1 MKKYLFEVTVV
12 EEYYDKI
19 EIEAENEEQARE
31 KLQLDLDEDAIT
43 ERRNTYNGGSEN
55 IELVGIKDA

>member
-19 EIEAENEEQARE
+19 EIEAENEEQART
-31 KLQLDLDEDAIT
+31 KLKFDLEEEPIMD
-43 ERRNTYNGGSEN
+43 RRNTYNGESEN

>member
-12 EEYYDKI
+12 EEYYDEI

-31 KLQLDLDEDAIT
+31 KLRSDLDEEPLV
-43 ERRNTYNGGSEN
+43 ERSNTYNGVSED
-55 IELVGIKDA
+55 IELVGIKE

>member
-12 EEYYDKI
+12 EEYYDEI
-19 EIEAENEEQARE
+19 EIEAENEEQART
-31 KLQLDLDEDAIT
+31 KLKFDLEEEPIMD
-43 ERRNTYNGGSEN
+43 RRNTYNGESEN

>member
-31 KLQLDLDEDAIT
+31 KLRSDLDEEPLA
-43 ERRNTYNGGSEN
+43 ERSNTYNGVSED
-55 IELVGIKDA
+55 IELVGIKE